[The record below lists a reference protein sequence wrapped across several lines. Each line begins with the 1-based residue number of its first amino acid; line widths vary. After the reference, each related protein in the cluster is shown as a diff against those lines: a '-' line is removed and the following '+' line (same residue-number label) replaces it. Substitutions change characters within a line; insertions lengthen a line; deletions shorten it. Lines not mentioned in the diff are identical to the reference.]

1 MPAAAPTEA
10 VNSTALEGSVNAA
23 AGAPISTELSMI
35 ELFFHADLVV
45 QSVMVGL
52 LLASVWSWTIM
63 FDKYAKFNTVKF
75 KSSRFETN
83 FWSGTSLEALYEKY
97 SKQASHKLTPLAQI
111 FVAAMDEIS
120 RSGNSG
126 GKKSEMRLGLKER
139 VSKVMQI
146 SRNRT
151 LEDLENN
158 LGFLATLGST
168 APFVGLFGTVWGIM
182 NSFTAIGAAKNVSLA
197 TVAPGIAEALFA
209 TAIGLI
215 AAIPAVVA
223 YNKFSVELDKV
234 AGSLDDF
241 SDEFSTLISR
251 QIDEGKI

>member
-1 MPAAAPTEA
+1 MPTAAPAESVDATE
-10 VNSTALEGSVNAA
+10 LGGSVEAA
-23 AGAPISTELSMI
+23 SNNLSMI

-45 QSVMVGL
+45 QSVMIGL
-52 LLASVWSWTIM
+52 LLASVWSWAIM
-63 FDKYAKFNTVKF
+63 FDKYAKFKTVRF

-97 SKQASHKLTPLAQI
+97 SKQKNLTPLAQI

-120 RSGNSG
+120 RSSA
-126 GKKSEMRLGLKER
+126 GKKSEIRLGLKER

-209 TAIGLI
+209 TAIGLV

-223 YNKFSVELDKV
+223 YNKFSVELDKI
-234 AGSLDDF
+234 AGNLEDF
-241 SDEFSTLISR
+241 ADEFSTLISR
-251 QIDEGKI
+251 QIDEGKL